1 MKKLITLTLIL
12 AGLNTYS
19 QVYIPNSF
27 TPNNDGKNDY
37 LVVYTQDTLSLFE
50 LKIYNIY
57 GEKVYET
64 TNLEDIWTGGQS
76 YYAPD
81 GQYVYILIWRKLGER
96 SIQTKHGYI
105 NLIR

>member
-1 MKKLITLTLIL
+1 MKKLITITAIL

-19 QVYIPNSF
+19 QVYVPNSF

-37 LVVYTQDTLSLFE
+37 LTAYTLDTLSLFE

-57 GEKVYET
+57 GEMVHNAT
-64 TNLEDIWTGGQS
+64 DISDVWMGGQE
-76 YYAPD
+76 YYAPE
-81 GQYVYILIWRKLGER
+81 GQYVYTLIWRKLNEQ
-96 SIQTKHGYI
+96 SIQTKQGYI